1 MGEMAEAEARE
12 GLLKKK
18 NNVDYYDNC
27 PGCKID
33 RLKETTPGPPFKL
46 LLYVFVVVL
55 AAGGGGGGG
64 GGGAAGVRRPPLLF
78 IYFFYVWFLYFG
90 FVFLIMKDWSKIN
103 LFTIFF

>member
-1 MGEMAEAEARE
+1 MGEMAEAEVRE

-64 GGGAAGVRRPPLLF
+64 GSAVPLFF
-78 IYFFYVWFLYFG
+78 IFYVWFLYFG

>member
-1 MGEMAEAEARE
+1 MGEMAEAEVRE

-64 GGGAAGVRRPPLLF
+64 GCGGCPPSPSF
-78 IYFFYVWFLYFG
+78 IYLFFLCLVSLFWIC
-90 FVFLIMKDWSKIN
+90 VFDNERLE
-103 LFTIFF
+103 

>member
-1 MGEMAEAEARE
+1 MGEMAEAEVRE

-55 AAGGGGGGG
+55 AAGGGSP
-64 GGGAAGVRRPPLLF
+64 VPLFFIFYFLCLVSLF
-78 IYFFYVWFLYFG
+78 WIC
-90 FVFLIMKDWSKIN
+90 VFDNERLE
-103 LFTIFF
+103 